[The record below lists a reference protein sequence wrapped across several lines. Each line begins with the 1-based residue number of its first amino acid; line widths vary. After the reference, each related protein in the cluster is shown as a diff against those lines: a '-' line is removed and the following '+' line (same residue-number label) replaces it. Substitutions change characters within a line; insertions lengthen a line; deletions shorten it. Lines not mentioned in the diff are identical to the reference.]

1 MLAHKGTATPLG
13 VQTHVEECV
22 RVKALVDSIAK
33 KSFLLLYL
41 IFFYF
46 LRSDTEIIF
55 SPTSTNV
62 ITVSCY

>member
-1 MLAHKGTATPLG
+1 MLAHKGTANPLG

-41 IFFYF
+41 IFFLF
-46 LRSDTEIIF
+46 LKK
-55 SPTSTNV
+55 
-62 ITVSCY
+62 